1 MRERAVGQRIMMY
14 WHIDD
19 SFYPATITAFDELHY
34 RHRVEHDD
42 GDIEPAVKLWEAQV
56 NLEVCTLIQSFY
68 NKTAFSSYIISQVEA
83 HIVQTPSPI
92 ARPRTDVFSP
102 EDRDSTRRSVRKR
115 FPRLP
120 YDQTHQHKSARAL

>member
-56 NLEVCTLIQSFY
+56 NLEVCTLMQSFY
-68 NKTAFSSYIISQVEA
+68 NKTSFSSYIISQSGTQYR
-83 HIVQTPSPI
+83 QTPSPI
-92 ARPRTDVFSP
+92 ARPRTDVLSP
-102 EDRDSTRRSVRKR
+102 QDGDSTRRSVRKLIPV
-115 FPRLP
+115 FHTI
-120 YDQTHQHKSARAL
+120 QTHQHKNRRAV

>member
-1 MRERAVGQRIMMY
+1 MGAQLALMRERAVGQRIMMY

-56 NLEVCTLIQSFY
+56 NLEVCTLIQSFL
-68 NKTAFSSYIISQVEA
+68 Q
-83 HIVQTPSPI
+83 Q
-92 ARPRTDVFSP
+92 DVFLILFYLTGGTQYRP
-102 EDRDSTRRSVRKR
+102 DTFTYRPT
-115 FPRLP
+115 
-120 YDQTHQHKSARAL
+120 TH

>member
-56 NLEVCTLIQSFY
+56 NLEVCTLIQSFLC
-68 NKTAFSSYIISQVEA
+68 T
-83 HIVQTPSPI
+83 
-92 ARPRTDVFSP
+92 
-102 EDRDSTRRSVRKR
+102 TRRLSHPTVYYFTGGTQYRPDT
-115 FPRLP
+115 FTYRL
-120 YDQTHQHKSARAL
+120 TTR

>member
-56 NLEVCTLIQSFY
+56 NLEVCILIQSFLQQDGFLILY
-68 NKTAFSSYIISQVEA
+68 YFTGGTQY
-83 HIVQTPSPI
+83 
-92 ARPRTDVFSP
+92 RPDTFTYRPT
-102 EDRDSTRRSVRKR
+102 
-115 FPRLP
+115 
-120 YDQTHQHKSARAL
+120 TH

>member
-1 MRERAVGQRIMMY
+1 MMY

-56 NLEVCTLIQSFY
+56 NLEVCTLIQSFLQQDGFLILY
-68 NKTAFSSYIISQVEA
+68 YFTGGTQY
-83 HIVQTPSPI
+83 
-92 ARPRTDVFSP
+92 RPGTFTYRPT
-102 EDRDSTRRSVRKR
+102 
-115 FPRLP
+115 
-120 YDQTHQHKSARAL
+120 TH